1 MKDVQGLADKRGIP
15 IDCVGIT
22 GVKYPITLL
31 DRANKSQRTIADVT
45 ISANLPHF
53 SRGTHMSR
61 LMEVLNRHH
70 KRVSLETVPVMLH
83 DVANRLKAKS
93 VQLVLHFPYFMEKAA
108 PVSKAKSLM
117 SYECTFSAVAKNSA
131 RDFVLGV
138 RVPITTLCPCS
149 KTISDYGAHNQR
161 GTADIQVRTVVR
173 RDGSPSFIW
182 IEELIEIAEQCCS
195 APVYSLLKRPDE
207 RWVTMTAYENPM
219 FVEDVIRE
227 LTAKLKRDRRVSWF
241 RVHVES
247 EESIHNHN
255 AFATL
260 EWDRKKTIHAPAPA
274 SGNGTNSCLRQ
285 KVQTSERL
293 RALPL
298 I

>member
-1 MKDVQGLADKRGIP
+1 MKDVQGSLDNRGIA
-15 IDCVGIT
+15 IDSVGIT

-45 ISANLPHF
+45 LSANLPHF
-53 SRGTHMSR
+53 SRGTHVSR
-61 LMEVLNRHH
+61 LVEVLNQHH
-70 KRVSLETVPVMLH
+70 DRIRLETLPLMLQ
-83 DVANRLKAKS
+83 DVATRLNAEA
-93 VQLVLHFPYFMEKAA
+93 VQVTLQFPYFVEKAA

-117 SYECTFSAVAKNSA
+117 SYECTFSAAANGSV

-161 GTADIQVRTVVR
+161 GIAEIQVRTVTR
-173 RDGSPSFIW
+173 SNGEPAFIW
-182 IEELIEIAEQCCS
+182 IEELIEVAEQCCS

-207 RWVTMTAYENPM
+207 RWVTMAAYDKPM

-227 LTAKLKRDRRVSWF
+227 ITAKLKRDRRVAWL
-241 RVHVES
+241 RAHVES
-247 EESIHNHN
+247 EESIHNHS

-260 EWDRKKTIHAPAPA
+260 EWRRKI
-274 SGNGTNSCLRQ
+274 SGNARANRSGGSVVASELE
-285 KVQTSERL
+285 KQTEQL
-293 RALPL
+293 ARAH
-298 I
+298 

>member
-1 MKDVQGLADKRGIP
+1 
-15 IDCVGIT
+15 
-22 GVKYPITLL
+22 
-31 DRANKSQRTIADVT
+31 
-45 ISANLPHF
+45 
-53 SRGTHMSR
+53 MSR
-61 LMEVLNRHH
+61 LIEVLNQHH
-70 KRVSLETVPVMLH
+70 DKIRLETLPLMLQ
-83 DVANRLKAKS
+83 DVANRLNAEA
-93 VQLVLHFPYFMEKAA
+93 VQVTLKFPYFMEKAA

-117 SYECTFSAVAKNSA
+117 SYECTFAAVSNGSL

-161 GTADIQVRTVVR
+161 GVADNQVRTVVR
-173 RDGSPSFIW
+173 NNGAPAFIW

-207 RWVTMTAYENPM
+207 RWVTMAAFDNPM

-227 LTAKLKRDRRVSWF
+227 ITAKLKHDRRVAWF
-241 RVHVES
+241 RAHVES

-260 EWDRKKTIHAPAPA
+260 EWRRKILGHA
-274 SGNGTNSCLRQ
+274 
-285 KVQTSERL
+285 
-293 RALPL
+293 RAIKIRTGWQWPPL
-298 I
+298 NL

>member
-1 MKDVQGLADKRGIP
+1 MKDVQASLDQRGIA
-15 IDCVGIT
+15 IDSVGIT

-45 ISANLPHF
+45 LSANLPHF

-61 LMEVLNRHH
+61 LVEVLNQHH
-70 KRVSLETVPVMLH
+70 DRIRLETLPLLLQ
-83 DVANRLKAKS
+83 DVTDRLNAETAQ
-93 VQLVLHFPYFMEKAA
+93 VVLKFPYFIEKAA

-117 SYECTFSAVAKNSA
+117 SYECTFSAVANGSTH
-131 RDFVLGV
+131 DFVLGV

-161 GTADIQVRTVVR
+161 GIADVKVRTVVR
-173 RDGSPSFIW
+173 SNGEPAFIW
-182 IEELIEIAEQCCS
+182 IEELIELAEQCCS

-207 RWVTMTAYENPM
+207 RWVTMAAYDKPM

-227 LTAKLKRDRRVSWF
+227 ITKKLRRDRRVAWF
-241 RVHVES
+241 RAHVES

-260 EWDRKKTIHAPAPA
+260 EWRRKTADRRMQIHSAPKKASADLHAHREQPV
-274 SGNGTNSCLRQ
+274 LVR
-285 KVQTSERL
+285 
-293 RALPL
+293 
-298 I
+298 

>member
-1 MKDVQGLADKRGIP
+1 MKDVQGSLDKRGIA
-15 IDCVGIT
+15 IDSVGIT

-45 ISANLPHF
+45 LSANLPHF

-61 LMEVLNRHH
+61 LMEVLNQHH
-70 KRVSLETVPVMLH
+70 DRIRLETLPLMLQ
-83 DVANRLKAKS
+83 DVANRLNAEA
-93 VQLVLHFPYFMEKAA
+93 VQVVLGFPYFMEKTA

-117 SYECTFSAVAKNSA
+117 SYECTFSATANGSV

-138 RVPITTLCPCS
+138 RVPISTLCPCS

-161 GTADIQVRTVVR
+161 GIADIQVRTVVR
-173 RDGSPSFIW
+173 SNGEPAFIW

-207 RWVTMTAYENPM
+207 RWVTMAAYDKPM

-227 LTAKLKRDRRVSWF
+227 ITAKLKHDRRVAWL
-241 RVHVES
+241 RAHVES
-247 EESIHNHN
+247 EESIHNHS

-260 EWDRKKTIHAPAPA
+260 EWRRKTPGNAGATQSRVTMVA
-274 SGNGTNSCLRQ
+274 SELEKYTEQLAR
-285 KVQTSERL
+285 TR
-293 RALPL
+293 
-298 I
+298 